1 MKEDVTRLAVVAAS
15 KKIKLATDKLK
26 LILYTGPDQ
35 VLMTPGE
42 IQKKIEEGN
51 EGLLPYAASADST
64 DTSFLDSQVA
74 RRQTGGR
81 NGSTSRG

>member
-15 KKIKLATDKLK
+15 KKIKAATAKLK

-42 IQKKIEEGN
+42 IRKKIDEGN
-51 EGLLPYAASADST
+51 ESLLPYATSADST

-74 RRQTGGR
+74 SRQAGGR
-81 NGSTSRG
+81 NGTSRG